1 MSTHTAVALRGRDRV
16 STWVR
21 ASASRLHGEVAGAWV
36 SPFVRRGALGMALMA
51 AGSLTPAFL
60 PEDAPIVA
68 DLKLQWLSVGAGRFT
83 ATALLVA
90 GVALLVDAWLRL
102 RPRSGSAPLHRL
114 TWLIWSLPVLLAPPM
129 FSRDAY
135 SYAAQGQIV
144 LQGMNPY
151 EVGPV
156 YVPGAFRDQVDPLWL
171 FTPAPY
177 GPLALQ
183 LQHLVVAV
191 TGDNA
196 YVAAVAMRL
205 PALLAV
211 GLMAFAIPR
220 LAQHLGVSRDRAL
233 WLGVLNPLVMMH
245 LVGGAHGDALMI
257 AFVALALLLATRGQ
271 LVLAAVAIATAA
283 SFKQTAVLALVA
295 VVGLAMQADTD
306 RHRSKLLLFVRAS
319 ALYGAVSAATFTLIT
334 AMTGL
339 GWGWIAN
346 LSVPVSLRSLLS
358 PPTLLGSIGEAIM
371 RVSGLPASLVARPV
385 PLAQGLGLVVGLALI
400 AWIAWRVAPRK
411 PVLAAGAA
419 LLTLCATGPVVHPW
433 YLLWGGVILAAS
445 NIGRRAVEAM
455 IWVSLFLVTVGIV
468 DATRANGAWTLG
480 VTAAVWMLARRLYH
494 RRFDGDDGDHSDG
507 TDSRADSEVGHHLSG
522 RSERGEMFAESR
534 LRSTSSALG

>member
-1 MSTHTAVALRGRDRV
+1 MSTRTAAAHRGRHAVATARG
-16 STWVR
+16 SHL
-21 ASASRLHGEVAGAWV
+21 APLLGEVAAAWA
-36 SPFVRRGALGMALMA
+36 SPFVRRGALGMALIG

-60 PEDAPIVA
+60 PKNAPIVA
-68 DLKLQWLSVGAGRFT
+68 EFKLQWLSAGPGRFT
-83 ATALLVA
+83 ATLLLVA
-90 GVALLVDAWLRL
+90 GMALLVDAWLRL
-102 RPRSGSAPLHRL
+102 RPRTGSAPLHRL
-114 TWLIWSLPVLLAPPM
+114 TWLIWSLPVLLAPPL

-135 SYAAQGQIV
+135 SYAAQGQI
-144 LQGMNPY
+144 LSQGMNPY

-156 YVPGAFRDQVDPLWL
+156 YVPGQFRDQVDPLWL

-211 GLMAFAIPR
+211 GLIAFAVPR
-220 LAQHLGVSRDRAL
+220 LAVRLGVDRDRAL

-271 LVLAAVAIATAA
+271 LALAAVSIATAA

-295 VVGLAMQADTD
+295 VIGLAMQADAV
-306 RHRSKLLLFVRAS
+306 RHRSKLGSFLRAS
-319 ALYGAVSAATFTLIT
+319 AWYGGISAATFALIT
-334 AMTGL
+334 ALTGL

-346 LSVPVSLRSLLS
+346 LSVPASLRSLLS
-358 PPTLLGSIGEAIM
+358 PPSLLGSLVEGIM
-371 RVSGLPASLVARPV
+371 RLSGLPASLVARPLPV
-385 PLAQGLGLVVGLALI
+385 AQGLGLVVGLVII
-400 AWIAWRVAPRK
+400 AWIAWRLAPRK

-419 LLTLCATGPVVHPW
+419 LFTLCATGPVVHPW

-445 NIGRRAVEAM
+445 AVGHRAVEAM
-455 IWVSLFLVTVGIV
+455 IWVSLFLVTYGVV
-468 DATRANGAWTLG
+468 DATLANGTWNLG
-480 VTAAVWMLARRLYH
+480 VTAAVWMLLRMLHH
-494 RRFDGDDGDHSDG
+494 RRSTGGDALTEWVEANERGDDS
-507 TDSRADSEVGHHLSG
+507 SANVRA
-522 RSERGEMFAESR
+522 
-534 LRSTSSALG
+534 RSTTSALG